1 MADESDEE
9 NLNIPTNNQSENR
22 SDEIIPT
29 TDTDYVTRNQEIE
42 NMEVHHH
49 PDVHHK
55 SKKLKEYFLEFLM
68 IFLAVTM
75 GFFAES
81 FREHLVDIK
90 KEKGYIV
97 SLKEDLLTDTS
108 ILTSIIPRAQL
119 QYKKLDSLCI
129 LLKLAA
135 AGDAYNIHRL
145 YYLNFNYSF
154 GLILFDQNE
163 RTISQIKSTGAFNLI
178 QNKDVKDNIT
188 SYDIF
193 YAGAIKNEAVD
204 VANWMSDCNKMSQ
217 KIFDYSLVNTFGF
230 RGGAEIFLNDSLPLK
245 LISTDSML
253 VKEYMNKVKSLMM
266 MLDSHLSLEIKQLE
280 DGKKLIDLLNEEY
293 HLE

>member
-1 MADESDEE
+1 
-9 NLNIPTNNQSENR
+9 
-22 SDEIIPT
+22 
-29 TDTDYVTRNQEIE
+29 
-42 NMEVHHH
+42 MEVHHH
-49 PDVHHK
+49 PHVE
-55 SKKLKEYFLEFLM
+55 KKNFKEYFLEFLM

-81 FREHLVDIK
+81 FREYLVDIK
-90 KEKGYIV
+90 KEKEYIV

-108 ILTSIIPRAQL
+108 SLTRLIPRAQL
-119 QYKKLDSLCI
+119 QYEKLDSLCI

-135 AGDAYNIHRL
+135 AGNTYNIHQL

-178 QNKDVKDNIT
+178 ENKNCKNNIT

-193 YAGAIKNEAVD
+193 YEGAIKNETDD
-204 VANWMSDCNKMSQ
+204 VVSWMNDCNKMSQ

-245 LISTDSML
+245 LISTDGML
-253 VKEYMNKVKSLMM
+253 LKEYMNKVKSLMM
-266 MLDSHLSLEIKQLE
+266 MLDSHLSLKTKQLA
-280 DGKKLIDLLNEEY
+280 DGKQLIDLLNREY